1 MAASLSRK
9 LVVRPGHKVLL
20 VNAPDGYGDAL
31 EDAVVVTRGD
41 PAKADAVHVFV
52 RDTRELARF
61 GPKAVAGALAGAT
74 VWIAYPKKTSGVQ
87 TDMTRDKGWDAV
99 TGEID
104 AVSQV
109 AIDDT
114 WSALRFKPVAEVG
127 RRGGRR

>member
-1 MAASLSRK
+1 MAASLARK
-9 LVVRPGHKVLL
+9 LVVRPGQKVLV
-20 VNAPDGYGDAL
+20 VNAPVGYGESLDEAT
-31 EDAVVVTRGD
+31 VVTRGD

-74 VWIAYPKKTSGVQ
+74 VWIAYPKKSSGVE
-87 TDMTRDKGWDAV
+87 TDVTRDRGWDAV
-99 TGEID
+99 TNEID

-114 WSALRFKPVAEVG
+114 WSALRFKPVAEVA
-127 RRGGRR
+127 RRGERR

>member
-1 MAASLSRK
+1 M
-9 LVVRPGHKVLL
+9 VRPGQRVLA
-20 VNAPDGYGDAL
+20 VNAPAGYGSLL
-31 EDAVVVTRGD
+31 EGATVVTRGD

-52 RDTRELARF
+52 RDTRELARY

-74 VWIAYPKKTSGVQ
+74 VWIAYPKKTSGVA

-99 TGEID
+99 TDQID
-104 AVSQV
+104 VVSQV

-127 RRGGRR
+127 RRGERR